1 MSRLKMIKSIRV
13 ITARI
18 HLVQHSQATVTVSR
32 VPEPLGDLYTSRFQ
46 VLPHS
51 ARSECLGL
59 RPGLQFIFRIYKC
72 CLELLEEGEDPSQ
85 RPHPHPQAEFRESQP
100 GPGWLKDL
108 GWTSSLSQVPR
119 QTWVRVAVSLKNV
132 GEGRD
137 NVAFHV
143 SRILG

>member
-1 MSRLKMIKSIRV
+1 MSRLKIIKSIRV

-18 HLVQHSQATVTVSR
+18 HLIQHSQATVRASR
-32 VPEPLGDLYTSRFQ
+32 VPEPLGYLYISRFQ

-59 RPGLQFIFRIYKC
+59 RPGPQFVLHIYKC

-85 RPHPHPQAEFRESQP
+85 RPRPHPQEEFQESQP

-108 GWTSSLSQVPR
+108 SWTSCLFQVPR
-119 QTWVRVAVSLKNV
+119 QAWVRVAVSLKSA
-132 GEGRD
+132 GEGLD
-137 NVAFHV
+137 NVAFHM